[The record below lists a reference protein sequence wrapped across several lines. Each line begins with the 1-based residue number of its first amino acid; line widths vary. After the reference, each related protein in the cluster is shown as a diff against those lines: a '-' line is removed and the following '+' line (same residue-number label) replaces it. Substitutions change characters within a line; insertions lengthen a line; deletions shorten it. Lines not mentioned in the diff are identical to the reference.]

1 MSATDTPKKNV
12 VPMLQGQ
19 LTATITPP
27 WFVDR
32 SEYTPKLASF
42 QPLVNGEEAFG
53 AVYRAVEAAKKS
65 VCIICWGFQ
74 PSMYFVRDGKSLM
87 FGELL
92 ETKARKGVMVRVLCW
107 AYQPTSNV
115 VVNVTGFSVNVF
127 GSSLGLDESNTP
139 GRWTLGIEDEPNTS
153 SAAQYEYDK
162 KFYRI
167 YDRKQSVAGEFNRKH
182 VITDDYP
189 KNNLL
194 FTSRTYS
201 SDDRMALDN
210 LELLDQ
216 GLAKETKSTLA
227 GFPSHHQKM
236 VLVDYEDKDAAVA
249 FVMGHNMLD
258 AYWDTAAHSW
268 QVKAANKGRNG
279 STPRHDYSSRV
290 TGGIAGDL
298 FLNFSYAWQMETGES
313 LPKANFGVYKP
324 RGSDA
329 QAYCQIL
336 RTQPQFGKTADIMT
350 CYLQAAS
357 NASQYIH
364 IENQYFRWPPLAEK
378 IKASAAKMA
387 QWGRKPDAHG
397 SLYLFVIT
405 NSSDAGMGF
414 GTVNT
419 YRMLDSL
426 GRADRLPEVAR
437 DQRLADVNTQLKAV
451 NHELAPLM
459 GKRNALDQQARL
471 LSGPG
476 STAPGLNERY
486 APLNQKI
493 APLETRKRALE
504 EAKARLEPKSLK
516 ERIFGSDRTP
526 EGIKQA
532 NIPGLK
538 VHIATL
544 VAPDTP
550 AGTAWQE
557 VYIHAKL
564 MLVDDAFMTL
574 GSANINTRS
583 MQTDSELNIAHHRPE
598 ITTPFRNQQWERYG
612 GGKLAA
618 GMELAEAYKKWDDLM
633 NDNADRKEKLQRPV
647 AQLAEFLRTSDKI
660 SNKD

>member
-1 MSATDTPKKNV
+1 MSVTDTPKKNV
-12 VPMLQGQ
+12 VPVLQGQ
-19 LTATITPP
+19 YTAEITPP
-27 WFVDR
+27 WFVDK
-32 SEYTPKLASF
+32 SEYAPKLASF
-42 QPLVNGEEAFG
+42 RALVNGEEAFG
-53 AVYRAVEAAKKS
+53 SVYRAIEVAKKS

-74 PSMYFVRDGKSLM
+74 PSMYFVRDGKALM
-87 FGELL
+87 IGELL
-92 ETKARKGVMVRVLCW
+92 EKKAREGVMVRVLCW
-107 AYQPTSNV
+107 AYQPTSNIA
-115 VVNVTGFSVNVF
+115 VNVTGFS
-127 GSSLGLDESNTP
+127 LGLGESNTP
-139 GRWTLGIEDEPNTS
+139 GRWIVSKGSRPDTSTDRQYAYDE
-153 SAAQYEYDK
+153 

-167 YDRKQSVAGEFNRKH
+167 YDRKQPIAGELNRAYL
-182 VITDDYP
+182 ISDDFP

-201 SDDRMALDN
+201 SDDRKALDS
-210 LELLDQ
+210 LELIDK
-216 GLAKETKSTLA
+216 GLAEATKSTLA

-236 VLVDYEDKDAAVA
+236 VLVDYEDKDAAVG
-249 FVMGHNMLD
+249 FVMGHNLLD
-258 AYWDTAAHSW
+258 AYWDTPGHGW
-268 QVKAANKGRNG
+268 QVKDANRGRNG
-279 STPRHDYSSRV
+279 TTPRHDYSSRI
-290 TGGIAGDL
+290 TGPIVGDL
-298 FLNFSYAWQMETGES
+298 FLNFLYAWQKETGQS
-313 LPKANFGVYKP
+313 LTKPAFGTYPLRGEDPK
-324 RGSDA
+324 
-329 QAYCQIL
+329 AYCQIL
-336 RTQPQFGKTADIMT
+336 RTQPQYKTADIKT
-350 CYLQAAS
+350 CYLQAAA

-378 IKASAAKMA
+378 IKASAAKMV
-387 QWGRKPDAHG
+387 QWGRTPEQHG

-405 NSSDAGMGF
+405 NSSDEGMGV

-437 DQRLADVNTQLKAV
+437 DQRLAHVNAQLKAV
-451 NHELAPLM
+451 NQELDPLM
-459 GKRNALDQQARL
+459 DKRNSLDTEARM

-476 STAPGLNERY
+476 SSVPGLNERY
-486 APLNQKI
+486 APLNEKI
-493 APLETRKRALE
+493 APLENRKQALE
-504 EAKARLEPKSLK
+504 EAKARLEPRSLK

-526 EGIKQA
+526 EAIKQA
-532 NIPGLK
+532 DIPGLK

-564 MLVDDAFMTL
+564 MLIDDTFMTL

-583 MQTDSELNIAHHRPE
+583 MQTDSELNITHHRPE
-598 ITTPFRNQQWERYG
+598 ITAPLRNQQWERYG

-618 GMELAEAYKKWDDLM
+618 GMELATAYKTWGILM
-633 NDNADRKEKLQRPV
+633 RTNADLKENLLKPV